1 MGATL
6 SQLIACAWDRH
17 RQTSITDMMAPDKK
31 SPTTEAPNTVMPKR
45 KETEMTS
52 VMTQEVDTEV
62 ESVKHKLPSRPVPD
76 NGLARIFA
84 LTPIQT
90 LVFNPQL
97 ELLEISN
104 SYLKHSKLK
113 REDVIGKSIYDFAAT
128 TKSGVD
134 RQTIM
139 RAVEQAV
146 REKEVVR
153 LDAYKD
159 GSGLIFRARITPIY
173 NETDTEL
180 LFVVADREECPPPVP
195 LTAKGEEQYA
205 NETYKVLVTNV
216 KDYAIFLIDTKG
228 YITTWNAGAQILK
241 QYKPD
246 EIIGKHFSM
255 FYGTEDNANQKPAK
269 ELEIAM
275 KEGKV
280 EDEGWRYKKDG
291 TRFWASVTIA
301 PVFREGIHIGFS
313 KVTRDLTER
322 KAAETRLIAAFEEA
336 SKLKS
341 DFLANMSHEIRY
353 GRSYVVCA
361 C

>member
-1 MGATL
+1 MGTTL
-6 SQLIACAWDRH
+6 SQFIACAWDRH
-17 RQTSITDMMAPDKK
+17 RQTSNTDTMAPHKK
-31 SPTTEAPNTVMPKR
+31 SPTTEAPNTMMPKR
-45 KETEMTS
+45 KGAEAAS
-52 VMTQEVDTEV
+52 VTTQEVNTEL
-62 ESVKHKLPSRPVPD
+62 ESMKHKLPSRPVPD

-90 LVFNPQL
+90 LVFNAQL

-104 SYLKHSKLK
+104 SYLKHAKLK
-113 REDVIGKSIYDFAAT
+113 REDVVGKTIYEFATT

-139 RAVEQAV
+139 RGVEQAV

-159 GSGLIFRARITPIY
+159 GSGSLFRARITPIHD
-173 NETDTEL
+173 ETDTEL
-180 LFVVADREECPPPVP
+180 LFVIADREECPPPRP
-195 LTAKGEEQYA
+195 PTQKSEEQYT
-205 NETYKVLVTNV
+205 NEMYKILVTNV

-241 QYKPD
+241 QYKPV

-301 PVFREGIHIGFS
+301 PVYREGIHIGFS

-322 KAAETRLIAAFEEA
+322 KAADTRLIAAFEEA

-353 GRSYVVCA
+353 GRSEVVCA
-361 C
+361 G